1 MSFSSDDVDP
11 SIASFFDETESV
23 PSMGSETS
31 SAFSMMSG
39 SNQKDF
45 SEFVAE
51 KTSGKGSL
59 GALGNQC
66 RRQTHDDCRFH
77 DGQ

>member
-51 KTSGKGSL
+51 KTSGKNQYPKML
-59 GALGNQC
+59 GCVPEVDLSI
-66 RRQTHDDCRFH
+66 
-77 DGQ
+77 